1 MHMTLCASTVLIF
14 AKGNHQYEY
23 SASYVTPALS
33 ILCIATNGQLLASNT
48 QTASSMSMCLWAL
61 LSLNVS
67 IVVYT
72 LQFKIENFTSD

>member
-1 MHMTLCASTVLIF
+1 MHMCDSAVFIF

-23 SASYVTPALS
+23 SASYDTPALS

-48 QTASSMSMCLWAL
+48 KTASSMSMCLWVL
-61 LSLNVS
+61 LNLNVS

-72 LQFKIENFTSD
+72 LQFKIEKFTSD